1 MLGRAELTFV
11 VMDIVTVKQ
20 QIFTTGVFYTR
31 TFTVFWLNVAVP
43 VSIKL
48 WKPRFL
54 AVQAKI

>member
-11 VMDIVTVKQ
+11 VMDIATVKQ
-20 QIFTTGVFYTR
+20 QIFTTGVFYTLM
-31 TFTVFWLNVAVP
+31 FTSFWLNVAVP

-54 AVQAKI
+54 AAQAKI